1 MRKEMKSMKRRRIAA
16 LISSVMVAASAT
28 FVTAFASSAVVRYLE
43 YSNNIDA
50 YVYAYV
56 DFLEGPLWITDK
68 VWCTASLE
76 GPDWP
81 CVSADYVL
89 RTNKNFVAQGRL
101 SYRNQKDTFEKKS
114 AGYGGSY
121 AILEVK
127 YDNKKVV
134 LKTK

>member
-1 MRKEMKSMKRRRIAA
+1 MRREMKSMKRRRIAA

-28 FVTAFASSAVVRYLE
+28 FVTAFASSAVVRYLK

-76 GPDWP
+76 GPDWS
-81 CVSADYVL
+81 CVSAEYTL
-89 RTNKNFVAQGRL
+89 RTNKTFVVHNTL
-101 SYRNQKDTFEKKS
+101 NYKNQKDTFVKKS

-121 AILEVK
+121 AILKVQ
-127 YDNKKVV
+127 YDNKEVV

>member
-16 LISSVMVAASAT
+16 LISSVMVTVSAT
-28 FVTAFASSAVVRYLE
+28 FVTAFASSAVSRNFY

-50 YVYAYV
+50 YVHGYV

-81 CVSADYVL
+81 CVSAEYTL
-89 RTNKNFVAQGRL
+89 RTDKTFIAHSTL
-101 SYRNQKDTFEKKS
+101 SYKNRKDSFEEKS
-114 AGYGGSY
+114 AGHGGSY
-121 AILEVK
+121 AVLKIQ
-127 YDNKKVV
+127 YDNKEVT